1 MPELRSTWLLFFW
14 LDPDQSNDRS
24 IGRSSN
30 SEQHAGKWRWWLIPY
45 CSWASETQVHHV
57 MLYAVLNVST
67 QTTTHWAHHSTL
79 ARYWPKFDGMSLNV
93 CDFPKQTCTMCMIFP
108 TLSQTK
114 PRKNP
119 RLQYAFNIQ
128 VLVVFCNSHWL
139 SHLAA
144 IFIDKR
150 AEWST
155 VYSRIFSTIF
165 ISSRETEG
173 YHWVPHRL
181 AHIWHWH
188 IRMIGVNNAIRMHPT
203 SAAIGRLLI
212 ESSNL
217 IGPYHMRHV
226 SDQLHRLADQ
236 TPKLTTLCKYAI
248 RDWQPI
254 IRQTRH

>member
-1 MPELRSTWLLFFW
+1 MI
-14 LDPDQSNDRS
+14 DPILQLGVWNTGTSCN
-24 IGRSSN
+24 
-30 SEQHAGKWRWWLIPY
+30 
-45 CSWASETQVHHV
+45 
-57 MLYAVLNVST
+57 AVRCFERFNPNHYSLGTPFNVST
-67 QTTTHWAHHSTL
+67 LLTKVW
-79 ARYWPKFDGMSLNV
+79 RNV
-93 CDFPKQTCTMCMIFP
+93 NECDFPKQTCTMCMIFP

-188 IRMIGVNNAIRMHPT
+188 IRMIGNITPSVCI
-203 SAAIGRLLI
+203 LLRRQ
-212 ESSNL
+212 SVDCSL
-217 IGPYHMRHV
+217 
-226 SDQLHRLADQ
+226 SLA
-236 TPKLTTLCKYAI
+236 TWSGLTTWGMY
-248 RDWQPI
+248 PI
-254 IRQTRH
+254 SYTA

>member
-1 MPELRSTWLLFFW
+1 MI
-14 LDPDQSNDRS
+14 DPILQLGVRNTGTSCN
-24 IGRSSN
+24 
-30 SEQHAGKWRWWLIPY
+30 
-45 CSWASETQVHHV
+45 
-57 MLYAVLNVST
+57 AVRCFECFNPNHYSLGTPFNVST
-67 QTTTHWAHHSTL
+67 LLTKVW
-79 ARYWPKFDGMSLNV
+79 RNV
-93 CDFPKQTCTMCMIFP
+93 IEYDFPKQTCTMCMIFP

-173 YHWVPHRL
+173 YRRSTPPVSTHLTL
-181 AHIWHWH
+181 AHSHDWQH
-188 IRMIGVNNAIRMHPT
+188 NAIRMHPT

-236 TPKLTTLCKYAI
+236 TPKLTLCKYAI
-248 RDWQPI
+248 RDWQSI

>member
-1 MPELRSTWLLFFW
+1 M
-14 LDPDQSNDRS
+14 
-24 IGRSSN
+24 
-30 SEQHAGKWRWWLIPY
+30 KVMIPY
-45 CSWASETQVHHV
+45 CSWRVRNTGTSCN
-57 MLYAVLNVST
+57 AVRCFERFNPNHYSLGTPFNVST
-67 QTTTHWAHHSTL
+67 LLTKVW
-79 ARYWPKFDGMSLNV
+79 RNV
-93 CDFPKQTCTMCMIFP
+93 IECDFPKQTCTMCMIFP

-173 YHWVPHRL
+173 YQYSTPSVSTHLTL
-181 AHIWHWH
+181 AHSHDWQH
-188 IRMIGVNNAIRMHPT
+188 NAIICNYT

>member
-1 MPELRSTWLLFFW
+1 MI
-14 LDPDQSNDRS
+14 DPILQLGVRNTGTSCN
-24 IGRSSN
+24 
-30 SEQHAGKWRWWLIPY
+30 
-45 CSWASETQVHHV
+45 
-57 MLYAVLNVST
+57 AVRCFERFNPNHYSLGTPFNVST
-67 QTTTHWAHHSTL
+67 LL
-79 ARYWPKFDGMSLNV
+79 AKVWRNV
-93 CDFPKQTCTMCMIFP
+93 IECDFPKQTCTMCMIFP

>member
-1 MPELRSTWLLFFW
+1 MK
-14 LDPDQSNDRS
+14 
-24 IGRSSN
+24 
-30 SEQHAGKWRWWLIPY
+30 AMIPY
-45 CSWASETQVHHV
+45 CSWVRNTGTSCN
-57 MLYAVLNVST
+57 AVRCFERFNPNYLLGTPFNVST
-67 QTTTHWAHHSTL
+67 LL
-79 ARYWPKFDGMSLNV
+79 AKVWRNV
-93 CDFPKQTCTMCMIFP
+93 IECDFPKQTCTMCMIFP

-188 IRMIGVNNAIRMHPT
+188 IRMIGSITPSYATILRRQSVDCSLSLATWSGLTTWGMYPT
-203 SAAIGRLLI
+203 SYTA
-212 ESSNL
+212 
-217 IGPYHMRHV
+217 
-226 SDQLHRLADQ
+226 
-236 TPKLTTLCKYAI
+236 
-248 RDWQPI
+248 
-254 IRQTRH
+254 